1 MPGSLLFISLVTQSE
16 PTRNI
21 PFSRPVRT
29 GSEIERIVEVLDG
42 SAGPGHPFVRRCEE
56 LLRAM
61 LGRPALLVSSAT
73 HALEMA
79 AVLLGIGAGDEVIM
93 PAYTIS
99 STANAFVLR
108 GAKPVFADVD
118 RSGNIDPAEV
128 ARLLSPRTRAVVPVH
143 YAGHSCDMD
152 ELRAAAG
159 SIPLVEDAAQA
170 IGAAFRGSPLGT
182 LGACGAISFHETKNV
197 GCGEGGAL
205 VLGDPSLAERAE
217 QIRDKGTD
225 RRRFDLGLVGKYTW
239 VDVGSSYAL
248 SDLNAAWL
256 SAQLEILQRIQARR
270 QWIWDFYAKE
280 LEGPVERAG
289 GYVLRGRKD
298 GTPNGHIFA
307 LVFGTG
313 AQRHHF
319 IGQMAEKGIAC
330 RFHFTA
336 LHTSAMGRKLHDG
349 RALPWSEKLSDCLV
363 RLPLYFQMSDADADR
378 VVTTAVEV
386 LRTV

>member
-1 MPGSLLFISLVTQSE
+1 V
-16 PTRNI
+16 
-21 PFSRPVRT
+21 V
-29 GSEIERIVEVLDG
+29 DG
-42 SAGPGHPFVRRCEE
+42 RAGPGHPFVRRCED
-56 LLRAM
+56 LLREM
-61 LGRPALLVSSAT
+61 LRRPALLVSSAT

-79 AVLLGIGAGDEVIM
+79 AVLLGIGAGDEVIV

-99 STANAFVLR
+99 STANAFALR

-118 RSGNIDPAEV
+118 ASGNIDPAEV
-128 ARLLSPRTRAVVPVH
+128 SRLLSPRTRAVVPVH
-143 YAGHSCDMD
+143 YAGNSCDMD

-159 SIPLVEDAAQA
+159 SIPIVEDAAQA
-170 IGAAFRGSPLGT
+170 IGAAFRGTPLGT
-182 LGACGAISFHETKNV
+182 FGACGAISFHETKNV

-205 VLGDPSLAERAE
+205 VVGDASLLERAE

-225 RRRFDLGLVGKYTW
+225 RRRFELGLVGRYTW
-239 VDVGSSYAL
+239 VDLGSSYAL

-256 SAQLEILQRIQARR
+256 SGQLEELQRIQARR
-270 QWIWDFYAKE
+270 QWICDFYAKH
-280 LEGPVERAG
+280 LDRPVERAG

-307 LVFGTG
+307 LVLRTH

-336 LHTSAMGRKLHDG
+336 LHTSPMGRKLHDG
-349 RALPWSEKLSDCLV
+349 RPLPQSEKLSDCLV

-386 LRTV
+386 LRTL

>member
-1 MPGSLLFISLVTQSE
+1 
-16 PTRNI
+16 
-21 PFSRPVRT
+21 
-29 GSEIERIVEVLDG
+29 
-42 SAGPGHPFVRRCEE
+42 
-56 LLRAM
+56 
-61 LGRPALLVSSAT
+61 
-73 HALEMA
+73 MA
-79 AVLLGIGAGDEVIM
+79 AVLLEIGAGDEVIL

-118 RSGNIDPAEV
+118 RSANLDPAEV

-143 YAGHSCDMD
+143 YAGHSCDM
-152 ELRAAAG
+152 EQLREAAG
-159 SIPLVEDAAQA
+159 SIPIVEDAAQA
-170 IGAAFRGSPLGT
+170 IGAAFRGTPLGT
-182 LGACGAISFHETKNV
+182 FGACGAISFHETKNV

-205 VLGDPSLAERAE
+205 VLGDASLLERAE
-217 QIRDKGTD
+217 HIRDKGTD
-225 RRRFDLGLVGKYTW
+225 RRRFELRLVERYTW
-239 VDVGSSYAL
+239 VDVGSSYSL

-256 SAQLEILQRIQARR
+256 SAQLEELPRIQARR

-280 LEGPVERAG
+280 LEGPVERVG

-307 LVFGTG
+307 IVLNTA

-330 RFHFTA
+330 RLHFAA
-336 LHTSAMGRKLHDG
+336 LHTSPMGRKLHDG
-349 RALPWSEKLSDCLV
+349 RALPQSEKLSDCLV
-363 RLPLYFQMSDADADR
+363 RLPLYFQMSDGDADR
-378 VVTTAVEV
+378 VVTAAVEV